1 METKWVKLN
10 HEGVHKNTEQF
21 YREMK
26 SVVKGADTIPLAV
39 GSVTCPW
46 HINVG
51 FSMLEAVLCTLC
63 AVVSRI

>member
-1 METKWVKLN
+1 MRERHLRNKLCTFSSVYITSVLQAVETKRVKLN

-39 GSVTCPW
+39 GFATCP
-46 HINVG
+46 
-51 FSMLEAVLCTLC
+51 
-63 AVVSRI
+63 